1 VHRKLGI
8 GLIGLGV
15 FLVTAAALLRFH
27 AYDRLAVV
35 PLDQDSR
42 TVSDGPDA
50 TVFDIARQREV
61 TLDLQSTRRVV
72 GDVDASND
80 ASDDEGRD
88 LAVWETL
95 VVTDEPDAVIDEDNP
110 PRSATHDRVVF
121 DRNTGEAV
129 DCCGYDLSSSADSET
144 GEEIR
149 DTETPITGQYFKL
162 PFGTEK
168 RTYQFWDGA
177 LKDAT
182 DLEYQDTETMKG
194 LTVYKFQQ
202 VIDPTDVGDIEA
214 PASFFGLPGDGNVTL
229 DRIYANTRTL
239 WVEPE
244 TGVIIKGQEDQ
255 HVVAEYQGD
264 EVATLTDVVI
274 AYNDDTVT
282 KNVDKYS
289 GQATSLK
296 AVRLWVPI
304 AGVVL
309 GLLLVAAGLWLVLRD
324 RRPRDQPEA
333 DQREDVPAGSGR

>member
-1 VHRKLGI
+1 VRSKVGI
-8 GLIGLGV
+8 GLVGLGA
-15 FLVTAAALLRFH
+15 FLVVVGLLSSLH
-27 AYDRLAVV
+27 VYDRLAVV
-35 PLDQDSR
+35 PLDQR
-42 TVSDGPDA
+42 TTTVSDGPDA
-50 TVFDIARQREV
+50 TIFDIARRREV
-61 TLDLQSTRRVV
+61 TLDLQSTRQVV
-72 GDVDASND
+72 GDVDASNQ
-80 ASDDEGRD
+80 ASDDEDKD

-95 VVTDEPDAVIDEDNP
+95 VVTDEPGAVVGEDNP
-110 PRSATHDRVVF
+110 PRSAVHDRVVF
-121 DRNTGEAV
+121 DRHTGEAV
-129 DCCGYDLSSSADSET
+129 DCCGFFTSSSADAET

-177 LKDAT
+177 LKDST
-182 DLEYQDTETMKG
+182 DLKYQDTDEIKG
-194 LTVYKFQQ
+194 LEVYRFQQ
-202 VIDPTDVGDIEA
+202 VIEPTDVGDIEA

-274 AYNDDTVT
+274 AYNDDTQS
-282 KNVDKYS
+282 KLVDEYAPK
-289 GQATSLK
+289 ATLLK

-304 AGVVL
+304 GFTVL
-309 GLLLVAAGLWLVLRD
+309 GLLMVAAGVLVVLRD
-324 RRPRDQPEA
+324 RRRRGEPADQPRDMA
-333 DQREDVPAGSGR
+333 RSAT